1 MKETEK
7 EIDMEP
13 EVFKKMILNFLDDL
27 YTHVVFATN
36 DENAYEKYG
45 AEKVK
50 ESISIVKGYIEHESE
65 E

>member
-1 MKETEK
+1 MSNKE
-7 EIDMEP
+7 
-13 EVFKKMILNFLDDL
+13 FKTMILSFLDDL
-27 YTHVVFATN
+27 YTHVIFTTK

-50 ESISIVKGYIEHESE
+50 ESINIVKGYIEHESE